1 MKRIREAIKLGI
13 FDSFRQEFLR
23 VRYPT
28 CSPAEAGHSVRV
40 IPPVPR
46 LMSLLDPFLLAMA
59 TPQQGSPN
67 PWLQLIPFALILGIF
82 YFVMVL
88 PMRKRQ
94 QKVTAFLAALKVGD
108 RVITTGGI
116 FGSITTSERPVRAAA
131 GRQQRAH
138 RSLACG
144 DRRISGAGPRRP

>member
-1 MKRIREAIKLGI
+1 
-13 FDSFRQEFLR
+13 
-23 VRYPT
+23 
-28 CSPAEAGHSVRV
+28 
-40 IPPVPR
+40 
-46 LMSLLDPFLLAMA
+46 MSLLDPFLLAMA

-94 QKVTAFLAALKVGD
+94 QKVQAFLAALKVGD

-116 FGSITTSERPVRAAA
+116 YGSISKLSDQSVQLQVANNVRIEVSRAAIV
-131 GRQQRAH
+131 GYQGQDPVVPEGNQQ
-138 RSLACG
+138 
-144 DRRISGAGPRRP
+144 